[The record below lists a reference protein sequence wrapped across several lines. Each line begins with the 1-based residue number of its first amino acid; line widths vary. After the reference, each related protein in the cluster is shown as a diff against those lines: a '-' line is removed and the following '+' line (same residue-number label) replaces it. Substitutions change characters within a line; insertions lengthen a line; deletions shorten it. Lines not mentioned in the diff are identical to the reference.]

1 MQFSRLTRILKI
13 QSQSI
18 YAIYSVLLQ
27 GNQFLGFGNSLLVV
41 IIQVIESVHPQSMS
55 KEQSGARQSRIKSSG
70 GDVPD
75 ASHSHASNAAF
86 GSKKKSGTLTEQSR
100 GLLMAAVFLFMCT
113 ALTLLQE
120 TKSLLSAMMMSP
132 EFDHNEASG
141 VTDAFPNAPAPHPM
155 IPSTNWKVGTLSG
168 VDQAE
173 MEVATIRVEQD
184 RQDAPAEEEKA
195 AV

>member
-1 MQFSRLTRILKI
+1 LTRILKI
-13 QSQSI
+13 QFQSI

-27 GNQFLGFGNSLLVV
+27 GNQFLRFGNILLVV

-55 KEQSGARQSRIKSSG
+55 KEKNGARQSRIKSSG

-75 ASHSHASNAAF
+75 GSHSHASNAAF

-100 GLLMAAVFLFMCT
+100 GLLMAAVFLFMHT

-120 TKSLLSAMMMSP
+120 TKSLLSATMSP

-141 VTDAFPNAPAPHPM
+141 VTDAFPDVLAPHPM

-173 MEVATIRVEQD
+173 MEVCTMLVGRTLDTARE
-184 RQDAPAEEEKA
+184 RGR
-195 AV
+195 